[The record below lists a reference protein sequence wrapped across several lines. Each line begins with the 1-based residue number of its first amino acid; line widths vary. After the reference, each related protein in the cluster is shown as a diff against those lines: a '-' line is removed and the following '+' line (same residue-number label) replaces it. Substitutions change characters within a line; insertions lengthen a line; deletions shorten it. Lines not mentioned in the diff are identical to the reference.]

1 MLCAPQTSP
10 AETLGLQLLWET
22 LVAAPLRS
30 GSVSEISVFARPPIT
45 TEHTL
50 AHVEVNGV
58 EAEVAPLVCRGV
70 EFLDDTEGPLTTI
83 GHIAQLG
90 PARCAWLLDPDHH
103 TLGVR
108 QGEHGAPSRTTSRA
122 VAAAPFGL
130 PRATVPPPGDAG
142 SAPRCTT
149 EPRCGTSAAGDRA
162 ALPDL
167 SVTAETP
174 LWSGATSPRIRDP
187 TAADRAVR
195 TAPRPLSA
203 GRLRARRS

>member
-1 MLCAPQTSP
+1 MK
-10 AETLGLQLLWET
+10 
-22 LVAAPLRS
+22 
-30 GSVSEISVFARPPIT
+30 F
-45 TEHTL
+45 
-50 AHVEVNGV
+50 
-58 EAEVAPLVCRGV
+58 

-90 PARCAWLLDPDHH
+90 P
-103 TLGVR
+103 
-108 QGEHGAPSRTTSRA
+108 E
-122 VAAAPFGL
+122 
-130 PRATVPPPGDAG
+130 
-142 SAPRCTT
+142 
-149 EPRCGTSAAGDRA
+149 RA

-167 SVTAETP
+167 SLTAETP